1 MTKLR
6 LLSLLM
12 GLLAVVSTTNA
23 QTWQQV
29 WSDEFNGSISADW
42 IFETGAGGWGNNE
55 QQYYRRENATVQN
68 GALVITA
75 KREGFGGANYTS
87 ARMKTQGKK
96 SWKHGRIEARIAMP
110 SFQGIWPAFWM
121 LGDNISSVGW
131 PSCGEIDI
139 MEHVNTGGE
148 VVGTIH
154 WSDPNNNHAEYGGR
168 TNTSITGYHTYAVEW
183 NSTAIKW
190 FVDGAQYHEV
200 NIANGVN
207 GTSEFQNNFF
217 ILLNL
222 AVGGNWPGF
231 NIDNNAMPASMY
243 VDYVRV
249 FQLGIAPPPL
259 GEVSTVY
266 KHCDFGG
273 TAVNLP
279 VGDYNYGALYARG
292 VANEDISS
300 IKINSGYE
308 MVIYEND
315 DFTGASYVLGSTSSC
330 LVGIGWNDRTTSLK
344 VRAATSSFSRTIEA
358 ESYSAMAGVVIEN
371 GNSVGY
377 IDNNDWM
384 AYNNINFPYS
394 GSYKIEYRV
403 ASMYGG
409 NRLSLDLNAGS
420 VQLGSVNIPSTGS
433 WTNWTIVSQTVNVN
447 AGTYNLGVFASIGG
461 FNLDWIKIT
470 KVSGARTSDE
480 LDTDASATKISNT
493 DISNSFE
500 VFPNPA
506 EKQLNINSAIDL
518 TGGYVKIFDSMGQ
531 EVISITDNLHNID
544 VSRLESGMYTI
555 LAVTKDNNKTSKRFI
570 KQ

>member
-1 MTKLR
+1 MA
-6 LLSLLM
+6 LM
-12 GLLAVVSTTNA
+12 VFGAEVNA
-23 QTWQQV
+23 QSWQQV
-29 WSDEFNGSISADW
+29 WSDEFTNGISGDW
-42 IFETGAGGWGNNE
+42 VFETGAGGWGNNE
-55 QQYYRRENATVQN
+55 LQYYRRENATVEN

-75 KREGFGGANYTS
+75 KNEGFGGANYTS
-87 ARMKTQGKK
+87 ARMKTQGRK

-217 ILLNL
+217 ILLNM

-231 NIDNNAMPASMY
+231 SINNGAMPAKMY

-249 FQLGIAPPPL
+249 FQLGNTPPPVVS
-259 GEVSTVY
+259 GVSTVY

-279 VGDYNYGALYARG
+279 VGDYVYGDLYARG

-300 IKINSGYE
+300 IKVNSGYE
-308 MVIYEND
+308 MVIYEHDN
-315 DFTGASYVLGSTSSC
+315 FTGASYVTGTTSC
-330 LVGIGWNDRTTSLK
+330 LVGAGWNDRTTSLK
-344 VRAATSSFSRTIEA
+344 VRAATSSWSKTIQA
-358 ESYSAMAGVVIEN
+358 ESYNAMAGVVIEN

-377 IDNNDWM
+377 IDNGDWM

-394 GSYKIEYRV
+394 GTYKVEYRV

-409 NRLSLDLNAGS
+409 NRISLDLNAGS
-420 VQLGSVNIPSTGS
+420 IQLGAINVPSTGG
-433 WTNWTIVSQTVNVN
+433 WTNWTTISNTVNIN
-447 AGTYNLGVFASIGG
+447 AGTYNVGLFAAVGG
-461 FNLDWIKIT
+461 FNVDWIKFT
-470 KVSGARTSDE
+470 KVSNARVSKDA
-480 LDTDASATKISNT
+480 DVADASAVTSNT
-493 DISNSFE
+493 DAASTFE
-500 VFPNPA
+500 VFPNPT
-506 EKQLNINSAIDL
+506 ESVLNVKTAFDRS
-518 TGGYVKIFDSMGQ
+518 GGSIKIFNVMGQ
-531 EVISITDNLHNID
+531 EVMSVNGNVNTLD
-544 VSRLESGMYTI
+544 VSTLESGIYTI
-555 LAVTKDNNKTSKRFI
+555 QATSTENEKTSKRFI